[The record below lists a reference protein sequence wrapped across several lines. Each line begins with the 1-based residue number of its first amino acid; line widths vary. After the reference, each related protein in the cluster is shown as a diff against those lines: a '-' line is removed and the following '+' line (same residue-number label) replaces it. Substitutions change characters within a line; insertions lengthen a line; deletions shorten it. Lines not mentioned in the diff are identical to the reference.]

1 MYHFEIH
8 FAWKHTYL
16 QPEYPHNTN
25 PQIGPNI
32 SPEHCSDNRILNILP
47 ILFIVDLKIG
57 ILAPLLIEHA
67 YDFLHLPRLTQE
79 LLN

>member
-1 MYHFEIH
+1 MEAYISPTRIPTQH
-8 FAWKHTYL
+8 KS
-16 QPEYPHNTN
+16 TN
-25 PQIGPNI
+25 GPSI
-32 SPEHCSDNRILNILP
+32 SPEHCSDNRILNILS